1 VGRVGGITPTHPC
14 RTIGT
19 YLLERKKAVMLADIV
34 ITTEVI
40 EVTTVIVLSI
50 LLGFII
56 GVGVMFRR

>member
-1 VGRVGGITPTHPC
+1 
-14 RTIGT
+14 
-19 YLLERKKAVMLADIV
+19 MLADIV

-40 EVTTVIVLSI
+40 EVTTVVVLSI